1 MQKYIISIIV
11 AIVFFSFFYLK
22 YTYDKLNEEI
32 RSQELVISSLVTGY
46 NKAIEVM
53 EEESKVKVEKAKVV
67 SSTKLKEVIKDRGEI
82 NEANN
87 NEYFIATF

>member
-1 MQKYIISIIV
+1 MQKYILSIIV

-32 RSQELVISSLVTGY
+32 RSQELAISSLVTGY